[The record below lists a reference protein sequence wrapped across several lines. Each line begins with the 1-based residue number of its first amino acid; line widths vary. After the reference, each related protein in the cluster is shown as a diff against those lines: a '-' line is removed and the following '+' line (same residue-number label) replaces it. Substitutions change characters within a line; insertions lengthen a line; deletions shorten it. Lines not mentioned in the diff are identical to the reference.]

1 MQATYWSLYKVLS
14 LLRKLPSFSTVVGI
28 VLLILLV
35 VAIAI
40 GLQARRYGQIAA
52 GYVARQMCS
61 CLYVQN
67 RDETSCKADI
77 GPQIKGAQI
86 VYMEERVIVNYSGLD
101 SAEARL
107 KPGYGC
113 SVQQFV
119 GSMPSGVL
127 SGTDYND

>member
-1 MQATYWSLYKVLS
+1 MQATYSSLYKVLS

-35 VAIAI
+35 AAIAI
-40 GLQARRYGQIAA
+40 GLQARRYGQVAA
-52 GYVARQMCS
+52 GFVARQMCS

-67 RDETSCKADI
+67 RDEAACQADI

-113 SVQQFV
+113 HVQQFI

-127 SGTDYND
+127 NGTDYND

>member
-1 MQATYWSLYKVLS
+1 M
-14 LLRKLPSFSTVVGI
+14 LLGLF
-28 VLLILLV
+28 V
-35 VAIAI
+35 VALAI
-40 GLQARRYGQIAA
+40 GFQGRKYGQIAA

-67 RDETSCKADI
+67 RDEASCKADI

-86 VYMEERVIVNYSGLD
+86 VYMEERVIVNYSGFD
-101 SAEARL
+101 SAESRL

-113 SVQQFV
+113 NVQEFI

-127 SGTDYND
+127 NGTTYND